1 MFRLN
6 QLSRLTSVAKP
17 SVPGSFITFGARTFL
32 TTFKT
37 GEVGARFTLG
47 KFSGICEP
55 GPALYVPFLQK
66 FIRVNMQITTHNLEK
81 MHFPVKGGASVGVSG
96 FVEYKVVDPEKY
108 INKVR
113 DGDSSLLIR
122 CSQVVR
128 EEISAM
134 SISDILSKKGQLNKV
149 FVDRVSHL
157 KDDWGMEVTQIQV
170 TDFSFDESVKRT
182 MTMRTEAEQTAH
194 AKKTIAE
201 ADGDVAKTL
210 KETSDILENP
220 ATMKLRELS
229 SLERIASHGNMI
241 IVVPTNTIGSSS
253 SSEYQAIA
261 LPQAIAKMAS
271 TKSSGEVGINQ
282 GLYGYG
288 QP

>member
-1 MFRLN
+1 MFSLR
-6 QLSRLTSVAKP
+6 QFAVKAKP
-17 SVPGSFITFGARTFL
+17 LVPGARTIF

-37 GEVGARFTLG
+37 GEVGAWFTLG
-47 KFSGICEP
+47 KFSGISQP
-55 GPALYVPFLQK
+55 GPTLYFPGLQK
-66 FIRVNMQITTHNLEK
+66 FVRVNTQITTHNLEK
-81 MHFPVKGGASVGVSG
+81 MHFPVKGGASVEVGG

-108 INKVR
+108 VSKVR

-122 CSQVVR
+122 CGQIVR

-149 FVDRVSHL
+149 LVDRVSHL

-182 MTMRTEAEQTAH
+182 MTMRTEAEQTAF
-194 AKKTIAE
+194 AKKTIAD
-201 ADGDVAKTL
+201 ADKDVAKTL
-210 KETSDILENP
+210 KETSDILENT

-229 SLERIASHGNMI
+229 SLERMASHGNMI
-241 IVVPTNTIGSSS
+241 IVVPTNSIGSNELQTLTHSS
-253 SSEYQAIA
+253 
-261 LPQAIAKMAS
+261 AIAKAVAS
-271 TKSSGEVGINQ
+271 NSSNVSETEKK
-282 GLYGYG
+282 LHGYG